1 MHKLTNCEAQ
11 RVIAVMEDTLDKL
24 NALSYVPSSARLDLL
39 EALGEAGANPV
50 KSCLQTQWHLE
61 QNAIKTGAMGDAR
74 TAAATAAAAA
84 RAAAAAAAHAAGDTF
99 AETQQGDTLQQIYQS
114 TRTLCRSLR
123 QHARGMEVS
132 LICRVFLKVVKSI
145 QAVV

>member
-39 EALGEAGANPV
+39 EALGGAGANPV

-74 TAAATAAAAA
+74 TATASAAAAAA

-99 AETQQGDTLQQIYQS
+99 AESQQGDTLQQIYQS

-132 LICRVFLKVVKSI
+132 IP
-145 QAVV
+145 